1 MKSSIY
7 GGIKDAGQ
15 RVVLKRR
22 QTLQV
27 TLVRMAIRAQGHELL
42 LTVAIVAQGDRM
54 IKFQVVRKFVAS
66 IPAYLTLVTVLFQDG
81 EPFGALYLFT
91 LVFTKAMTT

>member
-1 MKSSIY
+1 MERSIY

-15 RVVLKRR
+15 RVVLKRG

-27 TLVRMAIRAQGHELL
+27 TLVRVAVRAQGHELL

-54 IKFQVVRKFVAS
+54 VKFQVVRKFVAS
-66 IPAYLTLVTVLFQDG
+66 IPAYLTLVAKFFQDG
-81 EPFGALYLFT
+81 EPFGARNLFT
-91 LVFTKAMTT
+91 LVFFLSKP